1 MSEKSIGK
9 RDIADR
15 LMLFLN
21 TLVLGS
27 LLLAY
32 LAGSIS
38 PAKFWPL
45 AFVAMSYPII
55 LASLALF
62 MVYWLIRRRWF
73 LFLNLAFLVAKWD
86 YVSATVKPFSSHS
99 EDAIGLKVMSY
110 NVRLFDRYNW
120 TENENTGS
128 KIEDLIL
135 KEQPDILCVQE
146 FYHRKKDASKAPN
159 KLLST
164 SNLKQVHLKN
174 YFAQRQND
182 NNFGVA
188 TLTCYPILHKGTIV
202 LENSRSALTIFTD
215 IIIQNDTV
223 RVYNVHLQSI
233 HLGMEGYQAL
243 DELLQT
249 QELENVKEGKLVL
262 NRMKSAFIKRAE
274 QADDI
279 ANHIQNSPYPTIVC
293 GDFNDVPYSYTYQ
306 TIASTLCDGFS
317 EAGSGLGAT
326 YVRVPFFRIDNIL
339 YSEEFEAES
348 HTVHAGEFS
357 DHLAVTSTLSRK
369 D

>member
-1 MSEKSIGK
+1 MSQKSIGK

-15 LMLFLN
+15 LMLLLN

-55 LASLALF
+55 LASLTVF
-62 MVYWLIRRRWF
+62 MVYWLVRRRWF

-86 YVSATVKPFSSHS
+86 YVSATVKPFSSNS

-128 KIEDLIL
+128 KIETLIL
-135 KEQPDILCVQE
+135 KEQPGILCIQE
-146 FYHRKKDASKAPN
+146 FYHSKSDAAQASN

-174 YFAQRQND
+174 YFAQRKND
-182 NNFGVA
+182 NDFGVA
-188 TLTCYPILHKGTIV
+188 TLTSYPILNKGTIV
-202 LENSRSALTIFTD
+202 LENSRSALTIYTD
-215 IIIQNDTV
+215 IIIQDDTL

-233 HLGMEGYQAL
+233 HLGVDGFQVL
-243 DELLQT
+243 DELLDA
-249 QELENVKEGKLVL
+249 EDLKDVNEGKLVL
-262 NRMKSAFIKRAE
+262 GRMKRAFVKRAE
-274 QADDI
+274 QAEKI
-279 ANHIQNSPYPTIVC
+279 LMMCLIHTPTRQLLVRYAMVFQKLVQ
-293 GDFNDVPYSYTYQ
+293 GLEPRTYVFH
-306 TIASTLCDGFS
+306 FS
-317 EAGSGLGAT
+317 E
-326 YVRVPFFRIDNIL
+326 
-339 YSEEFEAES
+339 
-348 HTVHAGEFS
+348 
-357 DHLAVTSTLSRK
+357 
-369 D
+369 